1 MQVTVEVP
9 EQFARYVEIVI
20 KPFVKVDDVTK
31 LLECS
36 TSCAYKELT
45 KLKLKKYPWGW
56 NTQEVCRKTGMKNYY
71 DQIMDMMIYKL
82 TEKVAL
88 GEEEKKK

>member
-45 KLKLKKYPWGW
+45 KLKLKKFRGGGTHKKYAKK
-56 NTQEVCRKTGMKNYY
+56 QE
-71 DQIMDMMIYKL
+71 
-82 TEKVAL
+82 
-88 GEEEKKK
+88 

>member
-45 KLKLKKYPWGW
+45 KLKLKKYPWGVEH
-56 NTQEVCRKTGMKNYY
+56 TRSMQKNRNE
-71 DQIMDMMIYKL
+71 KL
-82 TEKVAL
+82 L
-88 GEEEKKK
+88 